1 MNKINYDFIEIGT
14 SDYDT
19 EIEKCDLNTYGI
31 SVEPMKIYL
40 DKLPDKP
47 NVIKV
52 NKAISNIRG
61 EGYMSYLKPE
71 DISEKR
77 NG

>member
-1 MNKINYDFIEIGT
+1 MNFIQ
-14 SDYDT
+14 
-19 EIEKCDLNTYGI
+19 KCDLNTYGI